1 MSILLSNPYYSTFEV
16 YCKKFSSKRALIT
29 VLQEI
34 VEDNVRVSS
43 LYSELKDFFNRIIED
58 DDTLVPMTLAELSD
72 EYYEKTL
79 PIFMVPPVV
88 SNIITFVLYTHF
100 NSDDEDSLDAMLLL
114 LLSPTILRT
123 ITHTILSMLNY
134 DNIRD
139 YFEMIHVV
147 CMDPEVATEIH
158 SVLSSYI
165 EMVGDEDVFVDPLI
179 EFLYDESEVDVD
191 ALMKKY
197 YK

>member
-1 MSILLSNPYYSTFEV
+1 MSILLSNPYYSAFEV
-16 YCKKFSSKRALIT
+16 YSKMLSPKRALIT

-43 LYSELKDFFNRIIED
+43 LYSELKDFFNRIIEED
-58 DDTLVPMTLAELSD
+58 NTLVPITLAELSD

-139 YFEMIHVV
+139 YFEMIHAV